1 MNTQDHNY
9 SSALKAKVSRES
21 LKDYKTIGDLALEY
35 KVPAYTIL
43 SWKKE
48 LMYDLPRV
56 FDNPTEK
63 GNTSYMDR
71 LNDKIDRVEKDRAL
85 YRTNMEKFG
94 L

>member
-9 SSALKAKVSRES
+9 SSAFKAKVSRES
-21 LKDYKTIGDLALEY
+21 LKDYKTIGDLSLEY

-43 SWKKE
+43 GWKKE

-56 FDNPTEK
+56 FADPAAEENK
-63 GNTSYMDR
+63 SYLDR
-71 LNDKIDRVEKDRAL
+71 LNDKINRLEKDRSL
-85 YRTNMEKFG
+85 YKTNMEKFG